1 MSVHNL
7 STAGHTATAAKTAAK
22 AAPGLTV
29 AGKPASGLMVAGEP
43 ASTPLRDLESVARRM
58 VGHFAANTPCHTLPG
73 EQLRGDVTEFTVK
86 CLTLA
91 VRLLDERRGPS
102 DAEVTELGSKAAQWA
117 REGVPLQSVL
127 SVYHEGIQIGWD
139 LVAERAGAGDIADV
153 VEAAKA
159 FVSLSEMVSTAA
171 ATSYVEELQVV
182 ASEHHTAAH
191 TLVTS
196 LLSGHNAR
204 SMARQSGIELA
215 ETYLVLALSIPPHPD
230 ESNPAVQRP
239 VAARRKLRRVQ
250 AELAIIC
257 GRTPL
262 SMLSPEGGT
271 VLVPG
276 HHDDTWVDDLVAR
289 ISAAAEVPVIMTVE
303 QAATSDIPTAADQV
317 HELLDLSQQLR
328 RGPGVYRM
336 NDLVLEYQLTRPGP
350 GRKFLMRILEPLDN
364 SPELLDTL
372 EIHIAHDLNR
382 QRSARQLH
390 LHTNTVDYR
399 LKRIAHL
406 TGFDPTRPS
415 GIRHLQAA
423 LVARRL
429 EGSSIGA

>member
-1 MSVHNL
+1 
-7 STAGHTATAAKTAAK
+7 
-22 AAPGLTV
+22 
-29 AGKPASGLMVAGEP
+29 MVAGTL
-43 ASTPLRDLESVARRM
+43 ASTPLRDVESVARKM

-86 CLTLA
+86 CLGLA
-91 VRLLDERRGPS
+91 TRLLDERRGPTPK
-102 DAEVTELGSKAAQWA
+102 EVGELGSKAAPWA
-117 REGVPLQSVL
+117 RAGVPLESVL
-127 SVYHEGIQIGWD
+127 SVYHEGIQIGWN
-139 LVAERAGAGDIADV
+139 LVAERAGSSDIADV
-153 VEAAKA
+153 IEAARA
-159 FVSLSEMVSTAA
+159 FVSLAEMVSTAA
-171 ATSYVEELQVV
+171 ASSYVEELQIV

-191 TLVTS
+191 TLVTA

-204 SMARQSGIELA
+204 SMARQSGFDLA
-215 ETYLVLALSIPPHPD
+215 ESYLVVALSIPPHPD
-230 ESNPAVQRP
+230 ESNPAVERT

-250 AELAIIC
+250 AELAAIC
-257 GRTPL
+257 SRKPL
-262 SMLSPEGGT
+262 SMLSTEGGT
-271 VLVPG
+271 VLIAG
-276 HHDDTWVDDLVAR
+276 EQEDEWVEHLLGRV
-289 ISAAAEVPVIMTVE
+289 SAAAEVPVTMTVA
-303 QAATSDIPTAADQV
+303 QSATGDIPTAADQV
-317 HELLDLSQQLR
+317 HELLDLAAQLR
-328 RGPGVYRM
+328 RPAGLYRM

-350 GRKFLMRILEPLDN
+350 GRKFLMNVLTPLDN
-364 SPELLDTL
+364 SPELLETL

-429 EGSSIGA
+429 ESSAGAA